1 MGELRGEGRIGPAG
15 GHDGAQR
22 TSARTLQYT
31 KEREAFGKAIGHFQV
46 IRHKFAEMAT
56 KIETA
61 RQLVYMTAWRFANG
75 AYPIRERSLAKL
87 HASPIPRE
95 VADEALQIHGG
106 AGYMKGEHAEPLCR
120 DTPLHPHRAGTQ
132 QITPG

>member
-56 KIETA
+56 KIEAA
-61 RQLVYMTAWRFANG
+61 RQLVYVTAWRFANG
-75 AYPIRERSLAKL
+75 EYPVREISMAKL
-87 HASPIPRE
+87 FASRVPVE
-95 VADEALQIHGG
+95 VAHEGIQIH
-106 AGYMKGEHAEPLCR
+106 AGPRLMKGANLPPAR
-120 DTPLHPHRAGTQ
+120 PASRPN
-132 QITPG
+132 